1 MDNINDYLNKIYYN
15 KNISFNTD
23 KILYEKAKEDGYKI
37 TYKQIREYLKN
48 QQVNQVY
55 KEDKRPEKFS
65 SIVADKIRSEYQM
78 DIMVYDRYSFNNYKY
93 VLIIVDIYSRYALGR
108 AMTNRENTT
117 IMKNIESIFE
127 SMGKPEEIACDNEFD
142 TLEFRKYT
150 LKNDIKVNYS
160 IPNDI
165 QKNSIV
171 ERLNRTI
178 AGYIKK
184 LRFIKVYNWV
194 GELENIFNNYN
205 NSYHRTIRDTPY
217 NIFYK
222 GHKNKQDIFVLL
234 DKFKIGD
241 NVKIK
246 IKKKIFDKGD
256 IKLYSNETYKIVE
269 REGRKLLLS
278 NAKYYSGRTLKK
290 VDNIINYTPPII
302 FNDEEEKQFIKERK
316 QINKTKSLNKE
327 GLGEENILETKRI
340 RKPKIII
347 DV

>member
-1 MDNINDYLNKIYYN
+1 MDNLNDYLNGLFYN
-15 KNISFNTD
+15 KNISFNTE
-23 KILYEKAKEDGYKI
+23 KAIYKKAKEEKI
-37 TYKQIREYLKN
+37 FNITHKQIKDYLQN
-48 QQVNQVY
+48 QEVNKIY
-55 KEDKRPEKFS
+55 KEEKRPTKFS

-78 DIMVYDRYSFNNYKY
+78 DIMVYDRYEHNKYKY
-93 VLIIVDIYSRYALGR
+93 ILIIVDIYSRYAIGKP
-108 AMTNRENTT
+108 MTNRENTT
-117 IMKNIESIFE
+117 IIKNIDLIFDE
-127 SMGKPEEIACDNEFD
+127 MGKPEEIGCDNEFD
-142 TLEFRKYT
+142 TLEFRKYC
-150 LKNDIKVNYS
+150 LKNDIKVNYT

-184 LRFIKVYNWV
+184 LRFIKIYNWV

-217 NIFYK
+217 NIFIE

-246 IKKKIFDKGD
+246 IKKSVFDKGD
-256 IKLYSNETYKIVE
+256 IKLFSNESYKIVE
-269 REGRKLLLS
+269 RDGRKILLS
-278 NAKYYSGRTLKK
+278 NGKYYSSRTLKK
-290 VDNIINYTPPII
+290 VSNIVNYTPPI
-302 FNDEEEKQFIKERK
+302 FNDKEEIEFNKMRK
-316 QINKTKSLNKE
+316 QIDKTKTLKKE
-327 GLGEENILETKRI
+327 GLKEENIIENKRI
-340 RKPKIII
+340 RKPKNII